1 MICQWRIALCIEFFY
16 YRHCFM
22 LTMKKIRADLLL
34 LERGLAE
41 SRSQAQALI
50 LAGKVRA
57 QADDVVA
64 KPSQMIS
71 LETILQMESAPKF
84 VSRGGEKLEAF
95 LEKFAIDVANVH
107 ALDVGASTG
116 GFTDCLLQ
124 HGAADVVCVDVG
136 HGQLHYKLQK
146 DSRVRNV
153 ERLHAKDISKNNLGR
168 ANFDVIVMD
177 LSFISLKKILLH
189 LWSFLSI
196 GGILIALI
204 KPQFEAEKSIM
215 SRCKGV
221 LKDTSLQEEL
231 RDEIADFA
239 LKHLKNSVLVGV
251 MDSPLLGTRGNR
263 EFLMGLRKTA
273 SERDLSIAKS
283 TDEEKLS

>member
-1 MICQWRIALCIEFFY
+1 
-16 YRHCFM
+16 M
-22 LTMKKIRADLLL
+22 LAVKKIRADMLL
-34 LERGLAE
+34 LERELAE

-50 LAGKVRA
+50 LAGKVRM

-71 LETILQMESAPKF
+71 SGAILQLASAPKF

-95 LEKFAIDVANVH
+95 LAKFSVDVSGKH

-124 HGAADVVCVDVG
+124 CGAATVTCVDVG

-146 DSRVRNV
+146 DARVRNI
-153 ERLHAKDISKNNLGR
+153 ERLHAKDISKDNLGR
-168 ANFDVIVMD
+168 IHFDVIVVD
-177 LSFISLKKILLH
+177 VSFISLKKILPH
-189 LWSFLSI
+189 VGSFLSKN
-196 GGILIALI
+196 GILVALI

-215 SRCKGV
+215 DRCKGV
-221 LKDTSLQEEL
+221 LKDTSLQEKL
-231 RDEIADFA
+231 RDEIIDFA
-239 LKHLKNSVLVGV
+239 LKHLGNGVLVGV

-263 EFLMGLRKTA
+263 EFLMGL
-273 SERDLSIAKS
+273 ERRCPCVA
-283 TDEEKLS
+283 

>member
-1 MICQWRIALCIEFFY
+1 
-16 YRHCFM
+16 
-22 LTMKKIRADLLL
+22 MKKIRADVLL

-57 QADDVVA
+57 QADDVIRR
-64 KPSQMIS
+64 PSQMIS
-71 LETILQMESAPKF
+71 LETMLQVESAPKF

-95 LEKFAIDVANVH
+95 LEKFAIDVVNVH
-107 ALDVGASTG
+107 ALDIGASTG

-124 HGAADVVCVDVG
+124 HGATTVTCVDVG

-146 DSRVRNV
+146 DPRVRNR
-153 ERLHAKDISKNNLGR
+153 EGLHAKDISESNLGR
-168 ANFDVIVMD
+168 AKFDISVIDV
-177 LSFISLKKILLH
+177 SFISLKKILPH
-189 LWSFLSI
+189 VWPFLAHE
-196 GGILIALI
+196 GILIALI

-215 SRCKGV
+215 DRCKGV
-221 LKDTSLQEEL
+221 LKNVSLQEEL
-231 RDEIADFA
+231 RDGIIDFA
-239 LKHLKNSVLVGV
+239 LTHLENSVLVGV

-273 SERDLSIAKS
+273 SERDLSIVKS
-283 TDEEKLS
+283 TDEERVLSPQAVAYIRP